1 MISLVQ
7 FAIVLFV
14 GLGSITYGYGSSI
27 IATTTGQPTFLS
39 YFALDTRSNAAAL
52 LGAINGLFSVGGLF
66 GCISCFWIPD
76 KFGRK
81 KAIMFASFTS
91 ILGNGLAAGSVH
103 IAMFI
108 IARLITGFSVGALVS
123 LVPLYQSEISPPKI
137 RGLLVGMHGTGIA
150 TGYVA
155 ASWIGFGFY
164 FVSASGTQWRMPLAI
179 GALWPLLLAGGV
191 LLIPESPRWLLTKN
205 RPDDALKAFRA
216 CRTESGPHNDEHAI
230 AEEFHLLHSQVIEE
244 MKDQVPLKEFFT
256 RPALRKRCW
265 IGWLTMVAGQCTG
278 TIVINNY
285 GPFLYRKLGFTVV
298 NQLLI
303 QCGWIT
309 VCLLGNAFNA
319 AVIDHFGRVRMLLFG
334 FTGDV
339 IALAGE
345 CATVAVY
352 QRTGSP
358 AAAKA
363 AVFFLFL
370 HIGFY
375 GWTIDA
381 STYIYATEIF
391 PNPLR
396 ARGIGISC
404 AGLFMAVIVFTSA
417 APTAFNN
424 IGWKYYLVFCILT
437 AMNVVIIWFFFPE
450 TKGLALEDV
459 AEIFGDGIVLS
470 DSREEQIHQRF
481 KQSHYRAEVLDEIS
495 HDEPVEIHMKSEE
508 DSVKAEHIP

>member
-7 FAIVLFV
+7 FGIVLFV

-39 YFALDTRSNAAAL
+39 YFELDTRSNATDL

-76 KFGRK
+76 KYGRK
-81 KAIMFASFTS
+81 KAILFASFTS
-91 ILGNGLAAGSVH
+91 IVGNGLAAGSVH

-155 ASWIGFGFY
+155 ASWTGFGFY

-179 GALWPLLLAGGV
+179 GALWPLLLAVGV
-191 LLIPESPRWLLTKN
+191 LFIPDSPRWLLTQN
-205 RPDDALKAFRA
+205 RPDDALKAFKA
-216 CRTESGPHNDEHAI
+216 CRTESGPRNDEHAI
-230 AEEFHLLHSQVIEE
+230 IQEFHLLHSQVVEE
-244 MKDQVPLKEFFT
+244 MKDHVPLKEFFT

-265 IGWLTMVAGQCTG
+265 IGWLTMVAGQY
-278 TIVINNY
+278 Y
-285 GPFLYRKLGFTVV
+285 GPFLYKNLGFSVV
-298 NQLLI
+298 DQLLI

-319 AVIDHFGRVRMLLFG
+319 AVIDHFGRVRMMLFG
-334 FTGDV
+334 FCGDV
-339 IALAGE
+339 VALSGE
-345 CATVAVY
+345 CAAVAVY
-352 QRTGSP
+352 QRTGSA

-417 APTAFNN
+417 APTAFTN
-424 IGWKYYLVFCILT
+424 IGWKYYLVFTILT
-437 AMNVVIIWFFFPE
+437 AINVVIIWFFFPE

-459 AEIFGDGIVLS
+459 AEIFGDGIVLT
-470 DSREEQIHQRF
+470 DTREEQLHQRF
-481 KQSHYRAEVLDEIS
+481 KQSHYHAEVLDEVPL
-495 HDEPVEIHMKSEE
+495 DE
-508 DSVKAEHIP
+508 SVHIDDKN